1 MYNAMAY
8 NDVRSFALTLLCDL
22 TQRVT
27 KEEHERLHRNSVDDE
42 QVANKVVKIL
52 GKEKNH
58 KVIVIDEVDQFNS
71 NERAFTILIKAILT
85 SSKTEKC
92 NTSIFGIANQ
102 VDLPFRKKHSAIAM
116 RDCQL
121 LFKPYDY
128 EQLVDILETKK
139 NMLFQRLPEVMKS
152 DQIKPIFHKL
162 IDEKVYEFI
171 AKKVSN
177 LNGDIRVAF
186 DLMKTVL
193 GSFAA
198 ELPTILPE
206 KLNISLQHLHRYL
219 G

>member
-1 MYNAMAY
+1 
-8 NDVRSFALTLLCDL
+8 
-22 TQRVT
+22 
-27 KEEHERLHRNSVDDE
+27 
-42 QVANKVVKIL
+42 
-52 GKEKNH
+52 
-58 KVIVIDEVDQFNS
+58 
-71 NERAFTILIKAILT
+71 
-85 SSKTEKC
+85 
-92 NTSIFGIANQ
+92 
-102 VDLPFRKKHSAIAM
+102 
-116 RDCQL
+116 
-121 LFKPYDY
+121 
-128 EQLVDILETKK
+128 
-139 NMLFQRLPEVMKS
+139 MKS

-193 GSFAA
+193 GSFTA